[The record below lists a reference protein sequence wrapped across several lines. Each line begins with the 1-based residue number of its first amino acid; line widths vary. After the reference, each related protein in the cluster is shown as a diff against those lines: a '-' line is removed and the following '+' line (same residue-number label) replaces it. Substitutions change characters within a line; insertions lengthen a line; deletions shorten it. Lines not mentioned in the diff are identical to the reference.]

1 MQFTQLY
8 QGDIDNL
15 NKPITIKEI
24 KAVVTRCAYK
34 KSEIFPSYILLL
46 LLLLLLS
53 HFSCVRLCATP

>member
-24 KAVVTRCAYK
+24 KSVVTRSDYK
-34 KSEIFPSYILLL
+34 KSETFSPIF
-46 LLLLLLS
+46 
-53 HFSCVRLCATP
+53 

>member
-24 KAVVTRCAYK
+24 KAVVTRSAYK
-34 KSEIFPSYILLL
+34 KSETFPPIF
-46 LLLLLLS
+46 
-53 HFSCVRLCATP
+53 

>member
-24 KAVVTRCAYK
+24 KSVVTRSAYK
-34 KSEIFPSYILLL
+34 KRETFFPIF
-46 LLLLLLS
+46 
-53 HFSCVRLCATP
+53 